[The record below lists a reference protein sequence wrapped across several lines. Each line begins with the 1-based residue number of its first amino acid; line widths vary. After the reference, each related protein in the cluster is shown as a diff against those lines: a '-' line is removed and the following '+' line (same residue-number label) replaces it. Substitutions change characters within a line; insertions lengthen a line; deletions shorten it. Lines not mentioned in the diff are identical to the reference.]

1 MRKNDIFYQHI
12 PGGAGQTIPV
22 GQEPNNTGR

>member
-12 PGGAGQTIPV
+12 PDLPGQTIPV